1 MKKDLNYYYKHAI
14 TINEFLESFYGENS
28 FKDRKFIHENIK
40 TLFPDIER
48 VDFEDIVKNPELVY
62 TGKVVLVKDANNN
75 CIPYVVEK
83 KIEISLD
90 DREKLIT
97 ELVSAISKFISNC
110 DKSLILLENSDSI
123 SNNIIGSTNQ
133 DINIIDEEI
142 VKLNNDGGIF
152 INNSMDIYTF
162 QYLVFKYLESICYS
176 KNYSNALDLSKE
188 KDFISINITTSGRV
202 YMTKNGNSFEL
213 LNLLDIK
220 NFLLKSYYP
229 KQEELNNNLNSI
241 ELDLLMDY
249 ELERL
254 LKKYKKEKNGEM
266 YFKVKK
272 ELNKRYKEHK
282 RDNKVYLKAKR
293 KMNLEEE

>member
-14 TINEFLESFYGENS
+14 TINEFLENYYGKNS
-28 FKDRKFIHENIK
+28 FKGRKFIHENIK
-40 TLFPDIER
+40 TLFPDIKR

-62 TGKVVLVKDANNN
+62 TGQVVLVKDANNN

-83 KIEISLD
+83 QIDISLD
-90 DREKLIT
+90 DREYLIT
-97 ELVSAISKFISNC
+97 ELVSAISKFINNC
-110 DKSLILLENSDSI
+110 DKSLIVLENSDNI
-123 SNNIIGSTNQ
+123 SSNIIGSTNRE
-133 DINIIDEEI
+133 INIIDEEI
-142 VKLNNDGGIF
+142 VKINNDGGIL
-152 INNSMDIYTF
+152 INSSMDIYTF
-162 QYLVFKYLESICYS
+162 KYLVLKYLESLCYS

-202 YMTKNGNSFEL
+202 YMTMNGNSIEL
-213 LNLLDIK
+213 TNLLDIK

-229 KQEELNNNLNSI
+229 KKEELNSNLSNV
-241 ELDLLMDY
+241 ELYFLMDY

-266 YFKVKK
+266 YFKVKM

-282 RDNKVYLKAKR
+282 RDNKEYRKIKR
-293 KMNLEEE
+293 KMKMEEE

>member
-14 TINEFLESFYGENS
+14 TINEFLESFYGKNS
-28 FKDRKFIHENIK
+28 FKNRKFIHENIK

-48 VDFEDIVKNPELVY
+48 VDFEDIVKNSELVY

-75 CIPYVVEK
+75 CIPYVVER

-123 SNNIIGSTNQ
+123 SNNIIGSANQ
-133 DINIIDEEI
+133 DINVIDEEI

-188 KDFISINITTSGRV
+188 KDFISINITTTGRV

-266 YFKVKK
+266 YFKVKM

-282 RDNKVYLKAKR
+282 RDDKVYLKAKR

>member
-14 TINEFLESFYGENS
+14 TINEFLESFYGKSS

-62 TGKVVLVKDANNN
+62 TGKVVLVKDVNNN
-75 CIPYVVEK
+75 CIPYVVER
-83 KIEISLD
+83 KIEINLD

-133 DINIIDEEI
+133 DINVIDEEI

-162 QYLVFKYLESICYS
+162 
-176 KNYSNALDLSKE
+176 
-188 KDFISINITTSGRV
+188 
-202 YMTKNGNSFEL
+202 
-213 LNLLDIK
+213 
-220 NFLLKSYYP
+220 
-229 KQEELNNNLNSI
+229 
-241 ELDLLMDY
+241 
-249 ELERL
+249 
-254 LKKYKKEKNGEM
+254 
-266 YFKVKK
+266 
-272 ELNKRYKEHK
+272 
-282 RDNKVYLKAKR
+282 
-293 KMNLEEE
+293 

>member
-14 TINEFLESFYGENS
+14 TINEFLESFYGKNS
-28 FKDRKFIHENIK
+28 FKNRKFIHENIK

-48 VDFEDIVKNPELVY
+48 VDFEDIVKNSELVY

-123 SNNIIGSTNQ
+123 SNNIIGSANQ
-133 DINIIDEEI
+133 DINVIDEEI

-162 QYLVFKYLESICYS
+162 KYLVFKYLESICYS

-188 KDFISINITTSGRV
+188 KDFISINITTTGRV

-266 YFKVKK
+266 YFKVKM

-282 RDNKVYLKAKR
+282 RDDKVYLKAKR

>member
-1 MKKDLNYYYKHAI
+1 
-14 TINEFLESFYGENS
+14 
-28 FKDRKFIHENIK
+28 
-40 TLFPDIER
+40 
-48 VDFEDIVKNPELVY
+48 
-62 TGKVVLVKDANNN
+62 
-75 CIPYVVEK
+75 
-83 KIEISLD
+83 
-90 DREKLIT
+90 
-97 ELVSAISKFISNC
+97 
-110 DKSLILLENSDSI
+110 
-123 SNNIIGSTNQ
+123 
-133 DINIIDEEI
+133 
-142 VKLNNDGGIF
+142 
-152 INNSMDIYTF
+152 MDIYTF
-162 QYLVFKYLESICYS
+162 KYLVFKYLESICYS

-188 KDFISINITTSGRV
+188 KDFISINITTTGSV

-229 KQEELNNNLNSI
+229 IQEELNNNLNSI